1 MRLTCEIRRY
11 EYERTIQTLWPAV
24 REFAKLH
31 PEHIAPNNAL
41 GFMVD
46 DLSEGL
52 EGRYNLC
59 QSVSS
64 PKLGCCSCGSLTHL
78 SSVASGR
85 TLRSPT
91 FASGGHRRTRTC
103 VLFVLD
109 QRSSLLSG
117 PQFFNY
123 LDSTGGVRRR
133 LFFSHTLSDSY
144 FPQFFYERWGDA
156 PVHSIG

>member
-1 MRLTCEIRRY
+1 MRLTCDLRRY
-11 EYERTIQTLWPAV
+11 EYERTIQTLWPTV

-64 PKLGCCSCGSLTHL
+64 PKLGCCSSGLLTHL

-103 VLFVLD
+103 VTVRAGPALELTLGSTVL
-109 QRSSLLSG
+109 QLPR
-117 PQFFNY
+117 QH
-123 LDSTGGVRRR
+123 RRC
-133 LFFSHTLSDSY
+133 T
-144 FPQFFYERWGDA
+144 
-156 PVHSIG
+156 